1 MGPQQATFSLSLG
14 LASFKA
20 LIEES
25 EIKKFPDND
34 LLRHLRLVTQDA
46 EKCASVAQQLL
57 NGKRQ
62 TRSGPGLRAGL
73 CGGGLGPLLL
83 SCVCHPGIWEW
94 GMPVFSLGFLGLCL
108 CRYRSG
114 GGKSPNQLTVSEL
127 RQFVTQLYA
136 LPCVLSQTPLLK
148 VAVEAPGRVLG
159 RPAFCKS
166 VGLT

>member
-1 MGPQQATFSLSLG
+1 MLFVLG
-14 LASFKA
+14 LVNFKA

-25 EIKKFPDND
+25 EMKKFPDND

-62 TRSGPGLRAGL
+62 TRYLTM
-73 CGGGLGPLLL
+73 
-83 SCVCHPGIWEW
+83 WEW
-94 GMPVFSLGFLGLCL
+94 HPPEPRNLVASSVMSAVSSWRSLPCL

-114 GGKSPNQLTVSEL
+114 GGKSQNQLTVNEL

-148 VAVEAPGRVLG
+148 VTISR
-159 RPAFCKS
+159 S
-166 VGLT
+166 VGLWVYFIYSIDIIK

>member
-62 TRSGPGLRAGL
+62 TRSGPGLSESW
-73 CGGGLGPLLL
+73 PLWWWTWA
-83 SCVCHPGIWEW
+83 SP
-94 GMPVFSLGFLGLCL
+94 PVLCL
-108 CRYRSG
+108 PPWNLG
-114 GGKSPNQLTVSEL
+114 MGN
-127 RQFVTQLYA
+127 A
-136 LPCVLSQTPLLK
+136 CVLTGLPRPLSL
-148 VAVEAPGRVLG
+148 
-159 RPAFCKS
+159 
-166 VGLT
+166 